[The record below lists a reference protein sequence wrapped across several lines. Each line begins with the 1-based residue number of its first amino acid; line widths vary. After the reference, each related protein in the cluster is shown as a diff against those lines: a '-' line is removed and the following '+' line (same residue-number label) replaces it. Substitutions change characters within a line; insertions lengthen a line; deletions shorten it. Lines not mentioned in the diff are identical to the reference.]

1 MTIDDRLG
9 AAEKIIT
16 AGIDEKGTA
25 DLLELMGVS
34 NFPMETLSELSLY
47 SEYLPKASEYGYT
60 KSQRFLHFLW
70 DALDKSPI
78 CLNASFS
85 IPMRRIIA
93 KALFR
98 RCGKN
103 FIAEENVRFN
113 FGQAIEIG
121 DDVFFNR
128 GVYLDSKGT
137 IEIGDR
143 AGFGE
148 NVQIFTH
155 SHSESDHTIRTYGK
169 VTIGAYAMIYSGSVI
184 LAGVTVGDEAIVAAR
199 SLVTKDVE
207 PAMVVSGTPAQP
219 VRPRQTIGRTRAGLN
234 HLWLR
239 DGLFQD
245 G

>member
-103 FIAEENVRFN
+103 FIAEENVRSISVRPSRLAMTSFSIAVSTSTQRAPSKSVT
-113 FGQAIEIG
+113 G
-121 DDVFFNR
+121 R
-128 GVYLDSKGT
+128 G
-137 IEIGDR
+137 
-143 AGFGE
+143 
-148 NVQIFTH
+148 
-155 SHSESDHTIRTYGK
+155 SEKMS
-169 VTIGAYAMIYSGSVI
+169 
-184 LAGVTVGDEAIVAAR
+184 R
-199 SLVTKDVE
+199 SLPIPIPSRITR
-207 PAMVVSGTPAQP
+207 SGHTAK
-219 VRPRQTIGRTRAGLN
+219 
-234 HLWLR
+234 
-239 DGLFQD
+239 
-245 G
+245 